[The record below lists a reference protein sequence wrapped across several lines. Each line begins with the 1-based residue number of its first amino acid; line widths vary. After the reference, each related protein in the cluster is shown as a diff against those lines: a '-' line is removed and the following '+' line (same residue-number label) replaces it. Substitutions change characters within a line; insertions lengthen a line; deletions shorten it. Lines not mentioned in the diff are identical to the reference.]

1 MLEIVVATRNKD
13 KAKEIKKILKDL
25 KVKILTL
32 DNFKR
37 LPQVVEDK
45 KTFKENASKKARAV
59 SKLSKRLTI
68 ADDSGLEVEAL
79 NGRPG
84 VKSSRFAGGK
94 ASYSEN
100 NAKLLRMLEGLPLAR
115 RKARFVCV
123 ISIAKDGRVLGMA
136 KGTCSGRIGFE
147 LRGKSGFGYD
157 PLFIAPKYGKT
168 FAELGPK
175 VKNRISHRYRALKK
189 TEKILK
195 KLLKDY
201 GV

>member
-1 MLEIVVATRNKD
+1 MVLEIVVATRNKD
-13 KAKEIKKILKDL
+13 KVKEIKKILKGL

-32 DNFKR
+32 DSFKK
-37 LPQVVEDK
+37 LPQVVEDG
-45 KTFKENASKKARAV
+45 KTFKENASKKARII
-59 SKLSKRLTI
+59 SKLSKRLAI

-84 VKSSRFAGGK
+84 VKSSRFAGNK
-94 ASYSEN
+94 ASYSKN
-100 NAKLLRMLEGLPLAR
+100 NAKLLRMLKGLSLSR

-123 ISIAKDGRVLGMA
+123 ISIAKDGRVLKA
-136 KGTCSGRIGFE
+136 VKGTCSGKIGFA

-157 PLFIAPKYGKT
+157 PLFIMPKYGKT

-189 TEKILK
+189 AERVLK
-195 KLLKDY
+195 KLVKE
-201 GV
+201 